1 MYISDVSEVQEL
13 QQSPELEESDIL
25 NNKSD
30 DGNELPIREE
40 QVEFGSQSD
49 EQEDNEEPITVGL
62 TVSTGDTD
70 LEQDNTD
77 SNYVT
82 TSVDVQTEKSAEV
95 TNSLYVEVGSVLRDQ
110 SLSMD
115 QSSINHSTLQPVIFI
130 NADGNIPQDLLT
142 R

>member
-130 NADGNIPQDLLT
+130 NADGNIPQDLIT